1 MPLIEHT
8 NKLERTRTSPN
19 ESNRNSFMSSREP
32 CVRGTGGQSIVVMVA
47 IITLLI
53 LFPVGLFS
61 YEVNRMEVCRQQL
74 RAACESA
81 ALAAG
86 VTLASQDSLDTAQA
100 QRQAI
105 QTALTTFRD
114 NSVVGVSL
122 KGTTLTSDTSD
133 SPKPEESTLCVELL
147 DPNEGNQPVAIGDP
161 KGKVVRVTAAFGL
174 KPSFGPFVGVGSAP
188 LRSTNSS
195 GVPDLDVVLCFDVSG
210 SMDDQTP
217 VTFVKRVWKGDAA
230 TGRIEYNLATASGL
244 EAKGRIYDVIGPV
257 PSGTRVNALSPQYL
271 DLADTDVRRPLTFSE
286 TGGATRGL
294 RGTSNTGALP
304 GNCPPDTASVG
315 NAQTF
320 TDMVVNLDGKLG
332 FGGITADGYE
342 FPSIA
347 VVVEA
352 ARGNLDDAG
361 VFASSG
367 AGRSLPSNIT
377 PRPGYR
383 AKYLQLA
390 GSLVS
395 PLGEAQR
402 AAFEFFT
409 IMNTNTKGHFA
420 LVAFSDNA
428 GVSPASSYNDWN
440 VSSRYSAGGA
450 SDFPIPD
457 IVLNPDTGAT
467 NYSEIEKVLPTTR
480 ATTATN
486 IGDAL
491 NTAVLQ
497 LRTRSRP
504 GAKQAIVLFTDG
516 MPTAGGPLHRD
527 PEANT
532 RLAASMAKSRGIPV
546 YCIGL
551 AQNPEIIP
559 DEVRILNDT
568 NSNPSSG
575 GVSGIAGNGG
585 KFFLVTDSR
594 DLRRTF
600 ENIARHLVQL
610 VN

>member
-1 MPLIEHT
+1 MQTSERY
-8 NKLERTRTSPN
+8 KLERTRVITSDL
-19 ESNRNSFMSSREP
+19 P
-32 CVRGTGGQSIVVMVA
+32 CVMSYSSCIRGVGGQSMVVMVT
-47 IITLLI
+47 IISLLI
-53 LFPVGLFS
+53 LFPIGLFS
-61 YEVNRMEVCRQQL
+61 YEVNRMEVCREQL
-74 RAACESA
+74 HAACESA

-86 VTLASQDSLDTAQA
+86 VTLASQDSLDPTQA

-105 QTALTTFRD
+105 QTALTTFRA
-114 NSVVGVSL
+114 NSVIGVSL
-122 KGTTLTSDTSD
+122 DEAILTGNTAD
-133 SPKPEESTLCVELL
+133 SPAPERSSLCVELL
-147 DPNEGNQPVAIGDP
+147 DPNEGNRPVAIGDP

-174 KPSFGPFVGVGSAP
+174 KPSFGPFVGVAAAP

-210 SMDDQTP
+210 SMDDQTL
-217 VTFVKRVWKGDAA
+217 VTFIKRVWKGDEA
-230 TGRIEYNLATASGL
+230 TGHIEYNLATDAGRQ
-244 EAKGRIYDVIGPV
+244 AQGRIYDIIGPV

-271 DLADTDVRRPLTFSE
+271 DLADYNVRRPLTFSE
-286 TGGATRGL
+286 DGGSTRGL
-294 RGTSNTGALP
+294 RGTSNSGAVP
-304 GNCPPDTASVG
+304 GNCPPNTASAG
-315 NAQTF
+315 NARTF
-320 TDMVVNLDGKLG
+320 TDLVVNLDGKLN
-332 FGGITADGYE
+332 FGGITSGGYA
-342 FPSIA
+342 FPTIA

-352 ARGNLDDAG
+352 ARGNLEDAG
-361 VFASSG
+361 VFAASG
-367 AGRSLPSNIT
+367 ASRSLPSNIV
-377 PRPGYR
+377 PRTGYR
-383 AKYLQLA
+383 AKYLELA
-390 GSLVS
+390 GTLVS

-402 AAFEFFT
+402 AALEFFT

-420 LVAFSDNA
+420 MISFSDNA
-428 GVSPASSYNDWN
+428 GVSASSSYNDWN
-440 VSSRYSAGGA
+440 VSSRYSAGGS

-467 NYSEIEKVLPTTR
+467 NYAEIERVLPTTR

-491 NTAVLQ
+491 NTAVVQ

-532 RLAASMAKSRGIPV
+532 RIAASKAKSRGIPV

-568 NSNPSSG
+568 NSDPSSG